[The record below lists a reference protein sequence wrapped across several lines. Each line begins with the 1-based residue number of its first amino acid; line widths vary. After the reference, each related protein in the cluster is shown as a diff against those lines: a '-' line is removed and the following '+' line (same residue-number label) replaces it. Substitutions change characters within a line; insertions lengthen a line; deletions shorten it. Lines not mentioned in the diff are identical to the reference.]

1 MKAVVSRASGGE
13 GRVPDAAARAREAGY
28 FAQTRL
34 YVQSSRELL
43 GPQAGPI
50 RALVYFTQPGVAVE
64 TPAGA
69 PPALDFPAA
78 ALLGGHLPAPEPSV
92 CRNCGYHLRRICNAD
107 RAQIG

>member
-1 MKAVVSRASGGE
+1 M
-13 GRVPDAAARAREAGY
+13 
-28 FAQTRL
+28 L
-34 YVQSSRELL
+34 NSSRSSS
-43 GPQAGPI
+43 QKIADSRIAFVI
-50 RALVYFTQPGVAVE
+50 RSLVYFTQPGVAVE

-69 PPALDFPAA
+69 SPALDFPAA